1 MYRKGMFDMTHNKP
15 PGHVDGVDGY
25 VLTNELTALRMV
37 LSSRAATREQYLALG
52 HVVAAEKAAE
62 RGDVISAMSYLRTAG
77 NWVWEIADIVG
88 FGMTRSMIESALEAH
103 PRYSLA
109 DDSRR
114 VS

>member
-1 MYRKGMFDMTHNKP
+1 MYRKGIFDMTHNKP